1 VAQDGRRVRASAGA
15 ASFRCCPALERCLRD
30 AHTQVQRL
38 RDEVANDPGEASRQ
52 QQKAWERAAREREE
66 RIRKALLLLPEM
78 ETLYRHSAYDV

>member
-1 VAQDGRRVRASAGA
+1 
-15 ASFRCCPALERCLRD
+15 
-30 AHTQVQRL
+30 VQRL